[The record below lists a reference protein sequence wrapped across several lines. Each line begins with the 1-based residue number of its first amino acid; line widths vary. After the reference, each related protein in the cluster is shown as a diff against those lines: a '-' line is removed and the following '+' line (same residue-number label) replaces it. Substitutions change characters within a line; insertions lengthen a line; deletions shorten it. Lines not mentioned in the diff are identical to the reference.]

1 MIRKAIYMRFGKAD
15 IPEDLRYTRNH
26 LWVKIQGGLCTLGW
40 TDYIQQNA
48 GDVNFI
54 ELPQK
59 GTAVKVDQDF
69 GTIETSKWVDKL
81 YSPINGRVV
90 EVNEEIINRP
100 ELINEAPFTDGW
112 FVEVEPLGE
121 MRAQDS
127 ISAAEYFE
135 YIKTCEGT

>member
-15 IPEDLRYTRNH
+15 IIEDLRYTRNH
-26 LWVKIQGGLCTLGW
+26 LWVKIQNGLCTLGW

-54 ELPQK
+54 ELSQK

-81 YSPINGRVV
+81 CSPINGRVV
-90 EVNEEIINRP
+90 EVNEEVINRP
-100 ELINEAPFTDGW
+100 ELINEAPFADGW

-121 MRAQDS
+121 IRAQDS
-127 ISAAEYFE
+127 MSATEYFE

>member
-15 IPEDLRYTRNH
+15 ILEDLRYTRNH
-26 LWVKIQGGLCTLGW
+26 LWVKIQDGLCTLGW

-59 GTAVKVDQDF
+59 GAVIKADQEF
-69 GTIETSKWVDKL
+69 GTIETSKWVEKL
-81 YSPINGRVV
+81 YSPINCQVV
-90 EVNEEIINRP
+90 EVNENALNHP
-100 ELINEAPFTDGW
+100 ELINEASYTDGW

-127 ISAAEYFE
+127 MSAAEYFE